1 MKSISIYNVVFDYM
15 NKDDV
20 IAHVEIK
27 DGAVKIKRYEGLC
40 PLHESMT
47 TVEEVLHALRDMIV
61 PETRAN
67 IKEVLHS
74 LGLEEYDV
82 FKIVRKTRGIL
93 YNNFSWIRF
102 SDEMDFNPIPFRK
115 KMGMN
120 IWRAN

>member
-1 MKSISIYNVVFDYM
+1 
-15 NKDDV
+15 
-20 IAHVEIK
+20 
-27 DGAVKIKRYEGLC
+27 
-40 PLHESMT
+40 MT

-67 IKEVLHS
+67 IKGVLHF

-93 YNNFSWIRF
+93 YSNFSWIRF
-102 SDEMDFNPIPFRK
+102 SDEMDFDPIPFRK

-120 IWRAN
+120 IWRTN

>member
-1 MKSISIYNVVFDYM
+1 
-15 NKDDV
+15 
-20 IAHVEIK
+20 
-27 DGAVKIKRYEGLC
+27 
-40 PLHESMT
+40 MT

-102 SDEMDFNPIPFRK
+102 SDEMDFDPIPFRK

>member
-1 MKSISIYNVVFDYM
+1 
-15 NKDDV
+15 
-20 IAHVEIK
+20 
-27 DGAVKIKRYEGLC
+27 
-40 PLHESMT
+40 MT

-93 YNNFSWIRF
+93 YNNFSWTRF
-102 SDEMDFNPIPFRK
+102 SDEMDFDPIPFRK

-120 IWRAN
+120 IWRVN